1 MALAESFLQ
10 GFSTLHNS
18 IGYKKGYNF
27 ILWFIFAGALLGFT
41 LARFSFLN
49 FDIFEHDS
57 VPGQWYFTRMGRD
70 RVGLLLHLAAVL
82 PCGIL
87 VIFQFIPI
95 IRHKW
100 ILIHRIN
107 GYIIFILLLISHAGA
122 LMIMEHSFGGGVD
135 IQSAVITVVIACTVS
150 FCLALYNI
158 RCKQLEQHRAWM
170 LRTMFYMGC
179 IITIRICLII
189 SASILG
195 ALPHLRHD
203 VWSCDQ
209 VQFTFMNGAS
219 DAVAASAKLA
229 KLFPQCTAPDSASI
243 MVPVPASLNLS
254 NPASAGAAFN
264 LSFGTAIWI
273 SFMLHALGVEIYL
286 RLTPK
291 EAERLRQISYE
302 RQLAAGFKNPGS
314 AGLVVEKLGD
324 ADPWKGPV

>member
-1 MALAESFLQ
+1 MTFKESFLQ
-10 GFSTLHNS
+10 GFSTVHNS

-41 LARFSFLN
+41 LARFSFL
-49 FDIFEHDS
+49 DLSVFEHDAI
-57 VPGQWYFTRMGRD
+57 PGQWYFTRMGRD
-70 RVGLLLHLAAVL
+70 RVGLLMHLGAVL
-82 PCGIL
+82 PCGVL
-87 VIFQFIPI
+87 VVFQFVPI

-100 ILIHRIN
+100 ILVHRIN
-107 GYIIFILLLISHAGA
+107 GYIIFVLLLVSHAGA
-122 LMIMEHSFGGGVD
+122 LMIMEHSFGGGFD
-135 IQSAVITVVIACTVS
+135 IQSAVVTVVIACTVCFS
-150 FCLALYNI
+150 LALYNI

-179 IITIRICLII
+179 IITIRIGLII

-195 ALPHLRHD
+195 ALSHLRYD

-209 VQFTFMNGAS
+209 VQFTFKNGAAS
-219 DAVAASAKLA
+219 AVDAAAKLA
-229 KLFPQCTAPDSASI
+229 KFYPQCTTPNSADL
-243 MVPVPASLNLS
+243 MVPVPASLTLS

-264 LSFGTAIWI
+264 LSFGTAIWM

-302 RQLAAGFKNPGS
+302 RQLAAGYKNPGS